1 MDKVLVLASVAS
13 MIDQFNMP
21 NIILLLKMGYEVHIA
36 CNFEK
41 GNTCTNDMISKLK
54 MKLYNLDVKYYQID
68 FDRNVF
74 NIIQNIKAY
83 KQIYNL
89 IKDNKYKFIHCHSPI
104 GGVCGRLAAKRLG
117 VKVIYTAH
125 GFHFFKGAPF
135 LNWLIYY
142 PVELLLSRYTDVL
155 ININQEDYNRARKYF
170 KAKKIEY
177 IPGVGVNVNKF
188 KETRVNRTEK
198 RREIGVPEDAIL
210 LVSVG
215 ELNKNKNHE
224 VIIRALAKL
233 NNTRIHYI
241 LCGQGPLASYL
252 SKLIKEY
259 NLSDQVHLLGYRNDV
274 NEIYKASDIFCFP
287 SQREGLGLAAIEAM
301 AAGLPIIASYVH
313 GIKDY
318 AENEISG
325 YFCSPHDYH
334 KFAVYIE
341 KLINDEELRNRISV
355 YNSQAAEKFD
365 SRQPIDIMESIY
377 REIDSDMKYNSIN
390 RRKKHGRNV

>member
-1 MDKVLVLASVAS
+1 MKRVLILASVAS
-13 MIDQFNMP
+13 MIDQFNMT
-21 NIILLLKMGYEVHIA
+21 NIELLRKMGYEVDVA

-41 GNTCTNDMISKLK
+41 GNTCSVERINELK
-54 MKLYNLDVKYYQID
+54 KTLKKQNVNYFQID
-68 FDRNVF
+68 FERNIF
-74 NIIQNIKAY
+74 KIHKNFKAY
-83 KQIYNL
+83 KQVSNL
-89 IKDNKYKFIHCHSPI
+89 IKKNAYAFIHCHSPI
-104 GGVCGRLAAKRLG
+104 GGVCGRIAGRFNNT
-117 VKVIYTAH
+117 KVIYTAH
-125 GFHFFKGAPF
+125 GFHFFKGAPL

-365 SRQPIDIMESIY
+365 SRHTIDIMESIY